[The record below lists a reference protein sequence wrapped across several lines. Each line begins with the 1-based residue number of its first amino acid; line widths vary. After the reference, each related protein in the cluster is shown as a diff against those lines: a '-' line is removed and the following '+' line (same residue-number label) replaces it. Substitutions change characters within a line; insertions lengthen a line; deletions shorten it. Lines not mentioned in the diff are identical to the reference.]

1 MYPYYNT
8 GIVHTPES
16 VRDGIAENFNPDLNG
31 KPNKG
36 VLVANKG
43 GASKTR
49 TFILPSNP
57 TGNMPGDSIQ
67 ITIPARTV
75 VILPLRI
82 YALDLS
88 DLNGVAQTDIVL
100 LH

>member
-8 GIVHTPES
+8 GIVHTPEN
-16 VRDGIAENFNPDLNG
+16 VKTGVEDNWVPLNG

-36 VLVANKG
+36 VLIANKG
-43 GASKTR
+43 GGTKTR

-57 TGNMPGDSIQ
+57 TGNMPGDSFQ
-67 ITIPARTV
+67 ISIPARTV

-82 YALDLS
+82 YSVDLS
-88 DLNGVAQTDIVL
+88 DLSGSAQTAMVL
-100 LH
+100 LY

>member
-8 GIVHTPES
+8 GIKHTPENTKE
-16 VRDGIAENFNPDLNG
+16 GIAENWVPLNG

-36 VLVANKG
+36 VLISNRG
-43 GASKTR
+43 GGTRTR

-67 ITIPARTV
+67 IKIPARTV

-82 YALDLS
+82 YSVDLS
-88 DLNGVAQTDIVL
+88 DMSNASATAMVL